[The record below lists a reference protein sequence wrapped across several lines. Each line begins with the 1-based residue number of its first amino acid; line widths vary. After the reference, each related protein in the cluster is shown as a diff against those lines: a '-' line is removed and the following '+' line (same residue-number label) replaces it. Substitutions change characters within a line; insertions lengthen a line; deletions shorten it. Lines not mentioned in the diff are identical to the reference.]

1 MLSLLA
7 IREEHRFRDYFDIET
22 SFISFDIQEREHIN
36 Q

>member
-7 IREEHRFRDYFDIET
+7 IREEHRFRDYFDVEA
-22 SFISFDIQEREHIN
+22 SFIPFSIREREHIN